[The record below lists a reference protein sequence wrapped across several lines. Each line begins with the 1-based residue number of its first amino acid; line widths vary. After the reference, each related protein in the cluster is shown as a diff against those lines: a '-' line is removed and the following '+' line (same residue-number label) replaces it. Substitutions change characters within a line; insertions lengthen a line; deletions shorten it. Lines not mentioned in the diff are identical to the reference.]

1 MTGDVDP
8 GVLWEHA
15 KVRHGEYLRD
25 AAADRLVRHGRSGGP
40 WPRHRLAVAVGDH
53 LIALG
58 LRLRQRHD
66 PHPAPG
72 HLYGRS
78 GP

>member
-15 KVRHGEYLRD
+15 KVRHREYLRD
-25 AAADRLVRHGRSGGP
+25 AAADRLFRHVRSSGPG
-40 WPRHRLAVAVGDH
+40 PRHRLTVAVGDQ

-72 HLYGRS
+72 HPYG
-78 GP
+78 GPGP